1 MKWMTAKLVINMMK
15 PVIKLSKW
23 IYKDILK
30 DINTTFYNKQ
40 FKEALRISEN
50 VMYTNYNQQDRKIY

>member
-1 MKWMTAKLVINMMK
+1 MTAKLVINMMK